1 MNDIKKAI
9 VLNSEEHFELLKEMD
24 GERVRVH
31 VSFMKDYQHE
41 FGPQIAVHGNLDG
54 RVYDDQPL
62 FRVLSTNPSDRGTDY
77 AYFGLEDI
85 HVIADRR
92 QTEKGT
98 FDGGA
103 ILAIYLKGTATH
115 PYADKVIETVNTAA
129 NLRGG
134 GKSRWPMKT

>member
-1 MNDIKKAI
+1 MNDIEKAI
-9 VLNSEEHFELLKEMD
+9 VLNTEDHFALLREMD

-31 VSFMKDYQHE
+31 VSFTQQE

-54 RVYDDQPL
+54 RVYEDQPL

-115 PYADKVIETVNTAA
+115 PYADKVLETVNTAVS
-129 NLRGG
+129 LRGG
-134 GKSRWPMKT
+134 GKSHWPMKT